1 MITLNINGKT
11 HRVDVE
17 PDMPLLWVLR
27 DELDLKG
34 TKYGCG
40 IALCGSCTVH
50 VDGQAVRSCATPVA
64 SVEGKRITTIEA
76 LAQGLALHPVQ
87 QAWLDAE
94 VPQCGYCH
102 PGIIMAVADLLAKH
116 ANPSDTQIDEALT
129 NICRCSTYARIR
141 PAVRAAAQ
149 VMRDGQKG

>member
-149 VMRDGQKG
+149 VMRDGPKG

>member
-50 VDGQAVRSCATPVA
+50 VDGQAVRSCATAVA

-76 LAQGLALHPVQ
+76 LAQGPALHPVQ

-116 ANPSDTQIDEALT
+116 PNPSDTQIGEALT